1 MEDHEGGERDMS
13 RGNRFLRQAPKSR
26 RRRIRLAQGGLV
38 VILVTLCMVGYQWMP
53 SAVAGLLTIQ
63 RISISGT
70 DRLDRLVVLS
80 LLDLPEDRSLFSVD
94 LSSLERRVESHPWV
108 ASASVGR
115 VLPHTLT
122 VIVVERKPAALFQHA
137 GGTLYL
143 DKEGV
148 VLSLAPD
155 VRAATLPELVGLSA
169 VKILGGDP
177 ETKAR
182 ARRGLRFARH
192 LQRHVGRGVTVDLD
206 NTRFMTG
213 KTDGLVFRVRNE
225 FQDMWQPYL
234 DLEPSLRERFRQG
247 SHEIDLRF
255 AGKVIV
261 RKEG

>member
-1 MEDHEGGERDMS
+1 MS
-13 RGNRFLRQAPKSR
+13 RGNRVLRQTPKSR
-26 RRRIRLAQGGLV
+26 RWWIRLLQGGLLA
-38 VILVTLCMVGYQWMP
+38 ILVTLCMMGYQRLP
-53 SAVAGLLTIQ
+53 SAMAGWLAIE
-63 RISISGT
+63 RVSIAGT
-70 DRLDRLVVLS
+70 DRLDRGVVLS

-94 LSSLERRVESHPWV
+94 LSSLERKVEAHPWV

-137 GGTLYL
+137 GGALFL
-143 DKEGV
+143 DEEGV

-155 VRAATLPELVGLSA
+155 VQAETLPELVGLSA

-177 ETKAR
+177 ETKAQ
-182 ARRGLRFARH
+182 ARRGLRFAKH
-192 LQRHVGRGVTVDLD
+192 LQRHVGRVVTVDLD
-206 NTRFMTG
+206 NTRFMAG
-213 KTDGLVFRVRNE
+213 KTNGLVFRVRNE

-234 DLEPSLRERFRQG
+234 ELEPSLRERFRQG

>member
-1 MEDHEGGERDMS
+1 MS

-26 RRRIRLAQGGLV
+26 RWWVRPVQGGLLG
-38 VILVTLCMVGYQWMP
+38 ILVTLGMMGYQWIP
-53 SAVAGLLTIQ
+53 PAVAGLLAIQ
-63 RISISGT
+63 RVSISGT
-70 DRLDRLVVLS
+70 DRLDRRVVLS
-80 LLDLPEDRSLFSVD
+80 LLNLPAERSLLSVD
-94 LSSLERRVESHPWV
+94 LSSLERKVETHPWV

-137 GGTLYL
+137 GGTLFL
-143 DKEGV
+143 DEKGV

-155 VRAATLPELVGLSA
+155 VPAGTLPELVGLSA
-169 VKILGGDP
+169 VKILEGDP
-177 ETKAR
+177 ETRAQ

-192 LQRHVGRGVTVDLD
+192 VQRHVGRAVTVDLD
-206 NTRFMTG
+206 DARFMVG
-213 KTDGLVFRVRNE
+213 KTDGLVFRVKNE

-234 DLEPSLRERFRQG
+234 DLEPSLREGFLQG

-261 RKEG
+261 RKKG